1 MELTVEYALF
11 VNRSVQEIK
20 SEANTIRYPERL
32 EFIVAKINQMVA
44 QKADRVKLLGYI
56 LRSFPVEQPFSNG
69 NHRTAY
75 LLFVIYCIYLGEA
88 HLVYK
93 ITFRDE
99 EFIRFIEFLTEKQVE
114 EIIRRHLL

>member
-1 MELTVEYALF
+1 MKLTVQGVL
-11 VNRSVQEIK
+11 VINRSVQEIK
-20 SEANTIRYPERL
+20 SEANTIRYPDRL
-32 EFIVAKINQMVA
+32 DAIISKINDMISR
-44 QKADRVKLLGYI
+44 KSDPVKILAYI

-75 LLFVIYCIYLGEA
+75 VIFIDYSIYFGYFT
-88 HLVYK
+88 LVYK

-99 EFIRFIEFLTEKQVE
+99 EFIRFVKFLTQEQIE

>member
-1 MELTVEYALF
+1 MELTPEYVLF

-20 SEANTIRYPERL
+20 SEANTIRHKDRL
-32 EFIVAKINQMVA
+32 DFIVAKINEMVA
-44 QKADRVKLLGYI
+44 RKVDPVKLLAYI

-75 LLFVIYCIYLGEA
+75 LLFVIYSIYLGDA

-93 ITFRDE
+93 ITFKDE
-99 EFIRFIEFLTEKQVE
+99 EFIRFVEFLTAEQVE
-114 EIIRRHLL
+114 SIIRRHLL